1 MTGLDHFSFPRVWD
15 ALGFVLR
22 VVLGE
27 DESYARVPSSFV
39 FFLSRLRIWRVL
51 ASFKSFS
58 CFLLA
63 QHGWYGLRMCLTC
76 KSR

>member
-1 MTGLDHFSFPRVWD
+1 METGRGILVVYSVIFKDAVSTLHRTATGLGHFSFPRVWD

-39 FFLSRLRIWRVL
+39 FFLSRLRIWHLL
-51 ASFKSFS
+51 ASV
-58 CFLLA
+58 
-63 QHGWYGLRMCLTC
+63 
-76 KSR
+76 